1 MSFYSEA
8 QFKLALD
15 DVRDGFRQPGLWL
28 MLGWQDIRQRF
39 RRSML
44 GPLWLTLST
53 GFMLVA
59 LGLVYGAIFKI
70 PLQQYF
76 PYLAAG
82 VVAWTLISSL
92 ISEGCQTFIASD
104 ALIKQIRLPFT
115 THACRVV
122 WRNTLIFFHN
132 LAIIVVV
139 MLVFKIVPSVGSV
152 LLLAVGLLVVM
163 LNGVWVSLALGLICT
178 RFRDVPPIVGSLLQL
193 VFFITP
199 IIWHPS
205 LLPGRQRVISFN
217 PFYHF
222 IELLRA
228 PMLDTSPAANS
239 WRAVLAITVVGWV
252 VTLVL
257 LLRARRRITYWL

>member
-1 MSFYSEA
+1 MSFHSEA
-8 QFKLALD
+8 QLKLALD
-15 DVRDGFRQPGLWL
+15 DVREAFRKPGLWL

-53 GFMLVA
+53 GCMLVA
-59 LGLVYGAIFKI
+59 LGLVYGAIFKM
-70 PLQQYF
+70 PLEQYF

-92 ISEGCQTFIASD
+92 ISEGCQTFITSD

-122 WRNTLIFFHN
+122 WRNTVIFFHN

-152 LLLAVGLLVVM
+152 LLLAFGLVAVM
-163 LNGVWVSLALGLICT
+163 LNGVWVALALGLICA
-178 RFRDVPPIVGSLLQL
+178 RFRDVPPIVASVLQF
-193 VFFITP
+193 VFFVTP

-205 LLPGRQRVISFN
+205 LLPGRQRVVSFN

-228 PMLDTSPAANS
+228 PMLNTSPAADN

-252 VTLVL
+252 VTFLL